1 MSLGVVTKPPTF
13 LVDFHPRMVGLTGSY
28 DAVKAA
34 CKAYRVYFSTPPN
47 TKPGSCHL
55 LFWYCQLLTIVSR
68 GRLPR

>member
-1 MSLGVVTKPPTF
+1 
-13 LVDFHPRMVGLTGSY
+13 MVGLTGSY

-47 TKPGSCHL
+47 TKPGMYL
-55 LFWYCQLLTIVSR
+55 LSALFGLIAYETIVSR

>member
-1 MSLGVVTKPPTF
+1 
-13 LVDFHPRMVGLTGSY
+13 MVGLTGSY

-47 TKPGSCHL
+47 TNPGTYL
-55 LFWYCQLLTIVSR
+55 LYALFDLVAYETLVFR